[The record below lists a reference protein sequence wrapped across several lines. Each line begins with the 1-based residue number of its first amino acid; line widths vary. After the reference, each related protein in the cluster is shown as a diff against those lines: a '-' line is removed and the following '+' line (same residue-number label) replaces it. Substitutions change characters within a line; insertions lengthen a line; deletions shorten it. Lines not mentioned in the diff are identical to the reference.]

1 MLVSNPAC
9 RPQQGRNLP
18 WPLGEASIILDIA
31 GLCITHGHPNLR
43 RRCMDSIN
51 WDALGAMGDFLGS
64 IGVFISLVYLAYQT
78 KQGAAETRDASI
90 HSVMELA
97 IRFRSESYTGDLADI
112 RLKAGMN
119 ETLTPLEDLKYQG
132 YLSALFELN
141 ELVFLQYQKDNLD
154 PEYFE
159 AWERRTRA
167 AISVPRIKQFW
178 ARTKE
183 GYRASFV
190 QYIDKLMSDGD

>member
-1 MLVSNPAC
+1 
-9 RPQQGRNLP
+9 
-18 WPLGEASIILDIA
+18 
-31 GLCITHGHPNLR
+31 
-43 RRCMDSIN
+43 MDSIN
-51 WDALGAMGDFLGS
+51 WDALGAIGDFAGS

-78 KQGAAETRDASI
+78 KQGTAETRDASI

-97 IRFRSESYTGDLADI
+97 IKFRSESYTGDLADI

-119 ETLTPLEDLKYQG
+119 EALTPLEDLKYQG

-159 AWERRTRA
+159 AWERRTQA
-167 AISVPRIKQFW
+167 AISQTRIKQFW
-178 ARTKE
+178 ARTKT

-190 QYIDKLMSDGD
+190 AYIDKLMANDT

>member
-1 MLVSNPAC
+1 
-9 RPQQGRNLP
+9 
-18 WPLGEASIILDIA
+18 
-31 GLCITHGHPNLR
+31 
-43 RRCMDSIN
+43 
-51 WDALGAMGDFLGS
+51 
-64 IGVFISLVYLAYQT
+64 
-78 KQGAAETRDASI
+78 
-90 HSVMELA
+90 
-97 IRFRSESYTGDLADI
+97 
-112 RLKAGMN
+112 MN
-119 ETLTPLEDLKYQG
+119 EALTPLEDLKYQG

>member
-1 MLVSNPAC
+1 
-9 RPQQGRNLP
+9 
-18 WPLGEASIILDIA
+18 
-31 GLCITHGHPNLR
+31 
-43 RRCMDSIN
+43 MDAIN
-51 WDALGAMGDFLGS
+51 WDALGAIGDFAGS

-78 KQGAAETRDASI
+78 KQGTAETRDASI

-97 IRFRSESYTGDLADI
+97 IKFRSESYTGDLADI

-119 ETLTPLEDLKYQG
+119 ESLTPLEDLKYQG

-141 ELVFLQYQKDNLD
+141 ELVFLQYQKENLD

-167 AISVPRIKQFW
+167 AISQTRIKQFW
-178 ARTKE
+178 ARTKT

-190 QYIDKLMSDGD
+190 AYIDKLMANDA

>member
-1 MLVSNPAC
+1 
-9 RPQQGRNLP
+9 
-18 WPLGEASIILDIA
+18 
-31 GLCITHGHPNLR
+31 
-43 RRCMDSIN
+43 MDSIN
-51 WDALGAMGDFLGS
+51 WDALGAIGDFAGS

-78 KQGAAETRDASI
+78 KQGTAETRDASI

-97 IRFRSESYTGDLADI
+97 IKFRSESYTGDLADI

-119 ETLTPLEDLKYQG
+119 EALTPLEDLKYQG

-159 AWERRTRA
+159 AWERRTQA
-167 AISVPRIKQFW
+167 AISQTRIKQFW
-178 ARTKE
+178 ARTKT

-190 QYIDKLMSDGD
+190 AYIDKLMANDA